1 MNIKENVLKM
11 PAWKALICLIL
22 IIFSMGIAFEEIL
35 SHTVFHVLDRMIL
48 KMENEK
54 NDDLKDMDDISKS
67 EQQENCKKYQWLLE
81 EKAELQK
88 QAIQGHRAADMDY
101 WTMQLHEED
110 INFAMEHHQ
119 LNLAQCMKSLKG
131 QIK

>member
-1 MNIKENVLKM
+1 MNIKENILKM

-35 SHTVFHVLDRMIL
+35 SHTVFRVLDRMIL

-54 NDDLKDMDDISKS
+54 TDDIKDMDDISKS
-67 EQQENCKKYQWLLE
+67 EQQENCKKYQWLSE

-88 QAIQGHRAADMDY
+88 QANQGQRAADMDY
-101 WTMQLHEED
+101 WTMQLHEKD
-110 INFAMEHHQ
+110 IDFAIEHHQ
-119 LNLAQCMKSLKG
+119 LDLTQCKKLLKG